1 MEFKEFNCTQWT
13 ASVTFCGN
21 DLKLVNC
28 DRIYQ
33 IANCPL
39 FGICLKYGVTCTF
52 LRDFIH
58 QSTIAIR
65 NLWDNVENQLCNL

>member
-1 MEFKEFNCTQWT
+1 MYCN
-13 ASVTFCGN
+13 S
-21 DLKLVNC
+21 
-28 DRIYQ
+28 I
-33 IANCPL
+33 
-39 FGICLKYGVTCTF
+39 LKYGVTCTF